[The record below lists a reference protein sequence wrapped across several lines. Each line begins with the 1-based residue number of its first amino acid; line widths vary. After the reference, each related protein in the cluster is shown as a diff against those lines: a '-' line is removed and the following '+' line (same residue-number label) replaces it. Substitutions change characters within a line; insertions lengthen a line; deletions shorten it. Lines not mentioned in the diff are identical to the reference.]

1 MKLRQLFNEALND
14 NQKKY
19 VDDLIKNMEYN
30 PAQWDHIFGNESRIY
45 LPMSGTADPSP
56 EVVNTLA
63 LLGYKILDYIA
74 GTAISSTPR
83 QYTAN
88 VVFGRNP
95 DIYQAWESDPHRT
108 DPKALPNKSV
118 MDALATMQYDVM
130 DYAKG
135 IFVKPPKPESIGKIF
150 DAYKVD
156 RSIANKFE
164 VEHSED
170 FNTSN
175 QVIVITRDKYE
186 VAEVSTNKKWSSCL
200 NLGGGWTGLDELGK
214 AQGENAQPAVRDVA
228 IGSIAAYLVKKDDM
242 NLDDPVARVSM
253 KPFISDTTHHIALG
267 VHDKVY
273 GRGAGV
279 PAEFREKVKEWA
291 DAVNAS
297 QELDGLFRLHPHAYN
312 YNEFSYQNTTQ
323 THGNYETDKQTYSTY
338 QNAVTKVP
346 PELLTIGYLKM
357 VLANDPTNYPTV
369 VSRAQTAKA
378 AMELTKT
385 FIKNSVTGDIS
396 TFPPRFIDEAPKEF
410 FELLTEIYQITPGV
424 INFLPEGLYEN
435 YRTEL
440 LRFYQMIVDKYN
452 DGLRHVIKGSTDI
465 QELYDILK
473 LKVGT
478 STLNIITRK
487 LIRRA
492 DPRDE
497 LVDKDAFLTIL
508 SNPNC
513 DADTMNR
520 IFDYAQDEYQH
531 GNSMDFYNNLDDKM
545 RVVIKNLATDIKNA
559 SNSDELADV
568 VNAVNRLNSMYTID
582 PKIYGLIANNEHIN
596 DQIVIKLMASA
607 DSDVIFNLIKND
619 IIPNSILSDI
629 DSYTNLSDDK
639 VWEAV
644 HNLWVKRVKEDRID
658 TSEVAKFCKDLS
670 VINWMVKSDKMKGSD
685 AAGVI
690 VNILKGEYADYGKS
704 SEDECLYTILKH
716 HKLSPKIL
724 FYIKS
729 RLPENYY
736 IEDSYKID
744 KLISNILTHICETGP
759 ESELRDLV
767 YNYDSDDSNL
777 TKKIIAAA
785 IKHDSINVF
794 HDLYVRLDDVSTL
807 DKVFP
812 TVMDNQTNARFSDLE
827 YIYSKGSE
835 EVKESIIKNS
845 VIRVRDLLDTDGDDE
860 RIKEIKHKRLLNMAK
875 HNKTPVIDTQLYN
888 DMGILPPD
896 VFVAYAKRINL
907 ADDMIGLTYRTTDNP
922 ELRKAIKKNFTS
934 TELPSELPSDEP
946 NSSTVT
952 DVMKALL
959 AKGKEQGT
967 LTNEELDAALQKVAQ
982 IRGEEFDDEQRED
995 IITMLNDMGIQVV

>member
-1 MKLRQLFNEALND
+1 MKLRQLFNEALNV

-19 VDDLIKNMEYN
+19 VDDLIKKMEYN

-45 LPMSGTADPSP
+45 LPMSGTAEPSP
-56 EVVNTLA
+56 EVVDALA
-63 LLGYKILDYIA
+63 KLGYKILDYVA

-83 QYTAN
+83 QYSAN
-88 VVFGRNP
+88 VVFGSVPNL
-95 DIYQAWESDPHRT
+95 YQAWENDPHRT
-108 DPKALPNKSV
+108 DPKALPNEAV
-118 MDALATMQYDVM
+118 MQGLAKMKYDVM
-130 DYAKG
+130 DYNKG
-135 IFVKPPKPESIGKIF
+135 IFIRPPMPESIGRIF
-150 DAYKVD
+150 TANKVD
-156 RSIANKFE
+156 TSIANKFE

-200 NLGGGWTGLDELGK
+200 NLGGGWSGLDELGK
-214 AQGENAQPAVRDVA
+214 ARGENAEPAIRDVA

-242 NLDDPVARVSM
+242 NLDDPIARVSM
-253 KPFISDTTHHIALG
+253 KPFISDTTHQIALG

-273 GRGAGV
+273 IRGASY

-297 QELDGLFRLHPHAYN
+297 QELDGLFTLHPEAYN
-312 YNEFSYQNTTQ
+312 YNEFEYQNKTQ
-323 THGNYETDKQTYSTY
+323 IHGNYETDKQTYSTY
-338 QNAVTKVP
+338 QNEVTKVP

-357 VLANDPTNYPTV
+357 VLANDATKYPTV

-385 FIKNSVTGDIS
+385 FIKNSLSGDIS
-396 TFPPRFIDEAPKEF
+396 TFPPRFIDEAPNEF
-410 FELLTEIYQITPGV
+410 FELLKEIYKTTPGV
-424 INFLPEGLYEN
+424 IGFLPEGLYEN
-435 YRTEL
+435 HRTEL
-440 LRFYQMIVDKYN
+440 LRFYHMVVDNYN

-465 QELYDILK
+465 QELYDIIK
-473 LKVGT
+473 FKVGT
-478 STLNIITRK
+478 GTLNTITRK
-487 LIRRA
+487 LIRMA

-497 LVDKDAFLTIL
+497 LVDNDAFLTIL

-520 IFDYAQDEYQH
+520 IFEYANDEYQH
-531 GNSMDFYNNLDDKM
+531 GDSMDFYNKLDDKM
-545 RVVIKNLATDIKNA
+545 REIIKNITNDIKNV
-559 SNSDELADV
+559 SNSDELMDV
-568 VNAVNRLNSMYTID
+568 VNVVNRLNSMYTID
-582 PKIYGLIANNEHIN
+582 PKIYHLIATNEHATDTI
-596 DQIVIKLMASA
+596 IIKILKDA
-607 DSDVIFNLIKND
+607 DSDVIFEIIKND
-619 IIPNSILSDI
+619 SIPNIILSDI
-629 DSYTNLSDDK
+629 ESYTNLNDDI

-644 HNLWVKRVKEDRID
+644 HNLWVKRVKEERID
-658 TSEVAKFCKDLS
+658 ISQVAESCKDLS
-670 VINWMVKSDKMKGSD
+670 VINRLLKSNQMKGSD

-690 VNILKGEYADYGKS
+690 VKILKGDYSDYGKND
-704 SEDECLYTILKH
+704 EDECLYTILKH
-716 HKLSPKIL
+716 IKLSPKIL

-729 RLPENYY
+729 RISDSYY
-736 IEDSYKID
+736 ITDSYKID
-744 KLISNILTHICETGP
+744 KLISNILTHICETES

-794 HDLYVRLDDVSTL
+794 HDLYVRLDDVSPL

-812 TVMDNQTNARFSDLE
+812 SVMDNQTNARFSDLE

-922 ELRKAIKKNFTS
+922 DLRKAIKKNFTS
-934 TELPSELPSDEP
+934 TELPSDEP

-967 LTNEELDAALQKVAQ
+967 LTNEELDAALQQVAQ

-995 IITMLNDMGIQVV
+995 IIAMLNDMGIQVV